1 MVQQQV
7 FLQPSPEQSTLGNDM
22 SEADFVPKKLTVCLG
37 VQVGDIAA
45 DRELWGTH
53 TGSAER
59 RLHTGG
65 FRLFQDPK
73 TWIDF
78 SETCAASTRVSL
90 L

>member
-1 MVQQQV
+1 MVQQQM
-7 FLQPSPEQSTLGNDM
+7 FLQPSPEQSTLGNGM
-22 SEADFVPKKLTVCLG
+22 SEAAFVPKKLTVCLG
-37 VQVGDIAA
+37 YRAETLQQRIV
-45 DRELWGTH
+45 GTH

-73 TWIDF
+73 AWTDF
-78 SETCAASTRVSL
+78 SETCESSTRVSL